1 MGLFSFFKREENY
14 EEILSGLELDIKRAE
29 KQQALAIER
38 MEWWAYNWLF
48 YVGIGW
54 LAYLLGFVLYVWPE
68 RHGAQASGFLMHTTL
83 VATTPLV
90 IYYGNV
96 GIRAAW
102 RRVIDRHNTRIKRLR
117 EELKERLD
125 ELKKKTAFDTT
136 KNLIDKYTA
145 GEQTPAAERGQ
156 AARLKQEAKNR
167 RRTMPNF
174 GTPGSQSTNQAGPL
188 QASPLAAKSQRALS
202 AQQQQQQQLL
212 GLQGATAAIPPNN
225 GQLQPLSSG
234 ELGRNDAEVGIV
246 KVTPRGSSLQNANSG
261 SVSRPWLDKLVDQ
274 LVGDVGSDKDKYAL
288 ICRHCYAH
296 NGLVLEE
303 EIRDIQYTCPK
314 CGSFNPSI
322 RALRA
327 GTNPEAQMPT
337 QMQQKP
343 TQPPA
348 PQSQQY
354 EQKRQGLVQHDKLP
368 TSNLDNGAVS
378 ARDLDGSSS
387 DSSEL
392 EEPEKQSYQ
401 KHVEDLA
408 YDEDQQSADEQDS
421 HSSTDD
427 DERHATDDAHSPI
440 STPVTRSRT
449 LRNQSSK
456 ESLEQSAPKQ
466 RPNQVNGV
474 KSPQHSRSSSKS
486 SNAAGQKS
494 RKRRGRAKGK
504 RS

>member
-29 KQQALAIER
+29 KQQALAVER

-125 ELKKKTAFDTT
+125 ELKKKTAYDTT

-156 AARLKQEAKNR
+156 AARLKQEANNR

-174 GTPGSQSTNQAGPL
+174 GTPGSQSTSQTGP
-188 QASPLAAKSQRALS
+188 QQTSPLAAKSQRALS
-202 AQQQQQQQLL
+202 AQQQQKQPLL
-212 GLQGATAAIPPNN
+212 GLQGATATIPSNN
-225 GQLQPLSSG
+225 GQFLQSSSG
-234 ELGRNDAEVGIV
+234 ELGHKETEVGIV
-246 KVTPRGSSLQNANSG
+246 KVNPRVTSLQNVNNGSG
-261 SVSRPWLDKLVDQ
+261 SRPWLDKLVDQ

-314 CGSFNPSI
+314 CGRFNPSI

-327 GTNPEAQMPT
+327 GAGSEAQPPT
-337 QMQQKP
+337 QKQQLL
-343 TQPPA
+343 
-348 PQSQQY
+348 QSQQY
-354 EQKRQGLVQHDKLP
+354 EQKQQGLEQQHGKLP
-368 TSNLDNGAVS
+368 TNNLENRAVS
-378 ARDLDGSSS
+378 AQDLDSDGS
-387 DSSEL
+387 DSSEF
-392 EEPEKQSYQ
+392 EETEKQDYL
-401 KHVEDLA
+401 KRREDA
-408 YDEDQQSADEQDS
+408 APDRYQQSADEQVN
-421 HSSTDD
+421 HSSSED
-427 DERHATDDAHSPI
+427 DERHTADDSYSPL
-440 STPVTRSRT
+440 STPVTRSRA
-449 LRNQSSK
+449 LRNQNSK
-456 ESLEQSAPKQ
+456 EILEQTVLKQ
-466 RPNQVNGV
+466 RPSKANVV
-474 KSPQHSRSSSKS
+474 KSPQHSRSSSKN
-486 SNAAGQKS
+486 SNTAGQKS
-494 RKRRGRAKGK
+494 RKRRGGAKGK